1 MKLFY
6 FLAFCLFYVQVFSQ
20 QVVVEY
26 YENAIIKNKSEIEQL
41 PKSIQKNYEPNR
53 FSYTLTYNDG
63 YSIYENQDYSHFLEE
78 ETEEEVEEILELSD
92 GEHVEFVGKSIP
104 DPNQFKRFEKL
115 FFKDYLNKK
124 IYAELFTNEKKQIV
138 DDFFDWNWEI
148 TDEEKEINGYL
159 CKKAITRIQGYHF
172 EAWFTEDIPIS
183 TGPEK
188 FDGLPGLILYVNTG
202 GIELVA
208 KSIKFP
214 EGPIDIE
221 KPSFLGE
228 TYTFDEVYTRKVNHK
243 PTITVNR
250 VLEFQNGPNKGEKKS
265 VQRVSQSTWNN

>member
-1 MKLFY
+1 MNKFY
-6 FLAFCLFYVQVFSQ
+6 LLILCFFTINAFSQ

-26 YENAIIKNKSEIEQL
+26 YENRIVKNKSEIQQL
-41 PKSIQKNYEPNR
+41 PQSLQKDFEPNR
-53 FSYTLTYNDG
+53 FAFTLIYADG
-63 YSIYENQDYSHFLEE
+63 YSLYENQDFSHLLEE
-78 ETEEEVEEILELSD
+78 EEEVEEIFDLDD
-92 GEHVEFVGKSIP
+92 GRQVQFIGKSTPNP
-104 DPNQFKRFEKL
+104 DRFKIIEKI
-115 FFKDYLNKK
+115 FYKDYLNKK